1 MKNVD
6 IFVCRTK
13 QSIEECVAPS
23 FKPGSE
29 CFPSRKCRVHFSV
42 DSGLLVVKRWDS
54 KLRGS
59 AMKLSEHAANARCRV
74 GKQYTLEVM
83 TATGWRAGEA
93 WRERRSSCLLSALY
107 YSSARSL
114 VISGML
120 AFRLTAP
127 ALAPVP
133 PVELKPSREQDHVLS
148 RLRGNGPTALVVLLR
163 PLVAVAAVGTG
174 SSSQIAFLIFRPFLK
189 ARRKPVNAN
198 ELPGDFGSAA
208 SGDL

>member
-83 TATGWRAGEA
+83 TATDGEQEKRGESVGRPA
-93 WRERRSSCLLSALY
+93 CFLHCITLAPAAS
-107 YSSARSL
+107 SSA
-114 VISGML
+114 
-120 AFRLTAP
+120 AC
-127 ALAPVP
+127 
-133 PVELKPSREQDHVLS
+133 
-148 RLRGNGPTALVVLLR
+148 
-163 PLVAVAAVGTG
+163 
-174 SSSQIAFLIFRPFLK
+174 
-189 ARRKPVNAN
+189 
-198 ELPGDFGSAA
+198 
-208 SGDL
+208 

>member
-120 AFRLTAP
+120 AFRLTVSAC
-127 ALAPVP
+127 
-133 PVELKPSREQDHVLS
+133 
-148 RLRGNGPTALVVLLR
+148 
-163 PLVAVAAVGTG
+163 VGTG
-174 SSSQIAFLIFRPFLK
+174 TAGRVEAFKGARPRSVAITRKWTDSSRGPAAAIGCSGRCWDRLELADSFPHLPAVSQGPTQACQR
-189 ARRKPVNAN
+189 
-198 ELPGDFGSAA
+198 
-208 SGDL
+208 